1 MKKYILLFCLFS
13 VFVAQSQEKNVF
25 DVSRKGTLADI
36 VAIYKSNPDAINSLN
51 ENKSSPLILACY
63 KGNVDVAKFLI
74 PKVKDIN
81 YVSVMGTALMATV
94 VNGNLEI
101 LQMLLQNKANP
112 NLTDQ
117 NGVTAL
123 MYAVQFQNADMIL
136 LLLNNK
142 ADKNLLNNEGL
153 SAFEYATKTTNDK
166 IINLLK

>member
-1 MKKYILLFCLFS
+1 MKRYILLFCLFS
-13 VFVAQSQEKNVF
+13 IFVTQAQDKNVF
-25 DVSRKGTLADI
+25 DIARKGSLSEI
-36 VAIYKSNPDAINSLN
+36 ESIYKSNPEAINSLN
-51 ENKSSPLILACY
+51 EGKSSPLILACY

-74 PKVKDIN
+74 TKVKDIN

-101 LQMLLQNKANP
+101 LELLLQAKASP

-123 MYAVQFQNADMIL
+123 MYAVQFQNSEMITL
-136 LLLNNK
+136 LLKNK
-142 ADKNLLNNEGL
+142 ADKNLLNNEGT
-153 SAFEYATKTTNDK
+153 SAFEYATKTNNET